1 MIRISMF
8 VCAGKM
14 ESFSF
19 ARSIGVGL
27 VQSALEL
34 SRLCLLEKP
43 TSLIFIGSAGVYD
56 FDLPL
61 LCLYKSAHAFQ
72 IEQSFV
78 TQHSYTPIENALEI
92 QTDDFKALDLPPIK
106 VNSSNYIHTDPN
118 FAGCMRHLGIGLENM
133 EFFSVLSVAKAFNL
147 PSFGIFCTTNWA
159 DHNAHAQFLENH
171 AQACTK
177 LQAWVTQANLCYT

>member
-1 MIRISMF
+1 MF

-19 ARSIGVGL
+19 AKSIGVGL

-43 TSLIFIGSAGVYD
+43 ASLIFIGSAGTYD

-61 LCLYKSAHAFQ
+61 LSLYKSAHAFQ
-72 IEQSFV
+72 IEESFV

-92 QTDDFKALDLPPIK
+92 QTNDFEALDLPPIK
-106 VNSSNYIHTDPN
+106 VNSSNYIHTN
-118 FAGCMRHLGIGLENM
+118 AEFARHMCHFGIALENM
-133 EFFSVLSVAKAFNL
+133 EFFSVLSVARAFNL
-147 PSFGIFCTTNWA
+147 PSFGIFCTTNRA
-159 DHNAHAQFLENH
+159 DQNAHAQFLENH
-171 AQACTK
+171 AKACAK
-177 LQAWVTQANLCYT
+177 LQAWVAQGNLCYT